1 MIAIAAPAYKPL
13 LLSKAA
19 MTAVAF
25 SIVVVNV
32 LVLAR
37 YKSVAACV
45 AVMVTLP
52 TFLITRLEPLT
63 VTDAGSDDA

>member
-1 MIAIAAPAYKPL
+1 MIAIAAPANWPV

-19 MTAVAF
+19 MTAVAL
-25 SIVVVNV
+25 SIVTVNV

-45 AVMVTLP
+45 AVMVTPP
-52 TFLITRLEPLT
+52 TFLITRFEPSTLT
-63 VTDAGSDDA
+63 IAASDDT